1 MNVPPINT
9 NTSHFGRGT
18 QILSPSHAM
27 SPSHLLSP
35 SHALSPSHL
44 SSQPMQHAS
53 TSSVDPM
60 ARWPTATRSQ
70 IPMKY
75 TSLKPR
81 QSHSQEMGFDH
92 QDYGPPGMQRH
103 PEHFSQSDY
112 GSENEQFD
120 SSFQK
125 IGSPTPRYYSE
136 PVRQSDAVTPTR
148 AHGILN
154 RGAILDP
161 LRSFRQDSDLELDDR
176 LFLNLNSEFSSR
188 PDIFGRDVS
197 AFRSP
202 SKTSKEM
209 KVEPVSAD
217 GYIYKV
223 HFKRAS
229 RNFVLHR
236 FASMNIKPGD
246 FVKVEADRGEDLGV
260 VIEKVPAHEFKEFMP
275 TAGYRGRGFS
285 TGQTEKKT
293 LLRLA
298 TLEECAQL
306 AVKFDDE
313 ERALEIIRCKVAE
326 LMLPMIILDA
336 EYQYDRHKLVFFFEA
351 DKRVDFRE
359 LVSDLFSLYKTRIWM
374 QQVDTST
381 IPEDELDGDFTK
393 SPLFFHAPS
402 RAPILSHQHQQLLA
416 LQPAAFSTQE
426 TPPSGDRLL
435 NAALSVE
442 RNLGPLTPFGENAPL
457 GELGSLFSSTSNWSY
472 GDN

>member
-1 MNVPPINT
+1 
-9 NTSHFGRGT
+9 
-18 QILSPSHAM
+18 
-27 SPSHLLSP
+27 
-35 SHALSPSHL
+35 
-44 SSQPMQHAS
+44 
-53 TSSVDPM
+53 
-60 ARWPTATRSQ
+60 
-70 IPMKY
+70 
-75 TSLKPR
+75 
-81 QSHSQEMGFDH
+81 MGFDH
-92 QDYGPPGMQRH
+92 QEYGVVPPGMQRH
-103 PEHFSQSDY
+103 SDQFSQSDVY
-112 GSENEQFD
+112 GAESEFE
-120 SSFQK
+120 SAFQK
-125 IGSPTPRYYSE
+125 LGSPTAQSRYYSE

-148 AHGILN
+148 AHSVLN

-161 LRSFRQDSDLELDDR
+161 LRSFRQDSDVELDDR

-188 PDIFGRDVS
+188 PDIFGRDVNT
-197 AFRSP
+197 FRSP
-202 SKTSKEM
+202 TKTSKEI

-381 IPEDELDGDFTK
+381 IPEDQLDGDFTR

-402 RAPILSHQHQQLLA
+402 RAPILSHQHKQLLA
-416 LQPAAFSTQE
+416 LQPNLFATESDESTA
-426 TPPSGDRLL
+426 SDRLY
-435 NAALSVE
+435 NAS
-442 RNLGPLTPFGENAPL
+442 LTLENR
-457 GELGSLFSSTSNWSY
+457 ELGSLVGDASPIGELGGLFNSSNWSY
-472 GDN
+472 GGDN